1 MATRAQSR
9 RTRRRR
15 PPRSSLIRRWL
26 ALLAVLFV
34 GFLYVKPLRAYLATR
49 ETLAERTAEVRALA
63 AQKRA
68 LEAELAA
75 QTTTAALIRN
85 ARRLGYVKPGERLY
99 IVKGI
104 AAWRAAQTRRARAS
118 RDRG

>member
-1 MATRAQSR
+1 MATHADSR
-9 RTRRRR
+9 RARRRR
-15 PPRSSLIRRWL
+15 PSPSSLIRRWL

-75 QTTTAALIRN
+75 QTTTTALIRN

-104 AAWRAAQTRRARAS
+104 AAWRHAQSRPRG
-118 RDRG
+118 RDRD